1 MRMYDII
8 RKKRDNEKLTKEEI
22 DFFIDGLISGDIPD
36 FQASALLMAI
46 YYNNLDIDEL
56 SFLTDKMAHSGDMAD
71 LSGINGVT
79 VDKHST
85 GGVGDKTT
93 LIVAP
98 IVAALGGKIAKLSG
112 GGLGHTGGTKDKLKS
127 IEGFRTELSSEEM
140 IAQINKIGVCLA
152 SQSGNLAPADKK
164 LYALRND
171 TATVENAALIA
182 SSIMSKKIASGAENI
197 VLDVKTGSGAFMKTV
212 DDSRILAK
220 LMVDIGEKVGRNVC
234 AVITNMDIPLGR
246 AVGNSLEVIEA
257 VDFLKGRC
265 EPDLKEVCVELAVH
279 MLMPV
284 NGKNENEC
292 RKLVIEAIENG
303 TALAKL
309 KEIVKFQGGNP
320 QWIDDTNLFGK
331 AEYIIDIKS
340 EKSGYVS
347 HMNAEKIGTVAM
359 HLGVGR
365 EKVSDGINY
374 RAGII
379 LHKKVGDYV
388 NSGDVLAQFHTDKP
402 ELAEYCKDIFI
413 SALNY
418 SDSEVEKPQLIYDVI
433 SK

>member
-8 RKKRDNEKLTKEEI
+8 RKKRDNEKLTPKEI
-22 DFFIDGLISGDIPD
+22 DFFIDGLLSGDIPD
-36 FQASALLMAI
+36 FQTSALLMAI

-56 SFLTDKMAHSGDMAD
+56 SYLTYKMAHSGNVAN
-71 LSGINGVT
+71 LSEINGVT

-98 IVAALGGKIAKLSG
+98 IVATLGGKVAKLSG
-112 GGLGHTGGTKDKLKS
+112 GGLGHTGGTKDKLRS
-127 IEGFRTELSSEEM
+127 IDGFRTEISSEEM
-140 IAQINKIGVCLA
+140 INQVNKIGVCLA

-171 TATVENAALIA
+171 TATVENTALIA

-212 DDSRILAK
+212 DDSRALAK
-220 LMVDIGEKVGRNVC
+220 LMVDIGEKVGKNVC

-246 AVGNSLEVIEA
+246 AIGNSLEVIEA
-257 VDFLKGRC
+257 IEFLKGRG
-265 EPDLKEVCVELAVH
+265 EADLTEVCIELAVR

-284 NGKNENEC
+284 NGKNEDEC
-292 RKLVIEAIENG
+292 RKLVIETIENG
-303 TALAKL
+303 NALSKF
-309 KEIVKFQGGNP
+309 KEIVEFQGGNP
-320 QWIDDTNLFGK
+320 KWIDDTSLFGK
-331 AEYIIDIKS
+331 AKYIVDIKS
-340 EKSGYVS
+340 EKSGWIS
-347 HMNAEKIGTVAM
+347 HMDSEKIGTASM

-365 EKVSDGINY
+365 EKVDSDIDY

-388 NSGDVLAQFHTDKP
+388 NTGDVIAEFHTEKY
-402 ELAEYCKDIFI
+402 ELAEFCKDMFI
-413 SALNY
+413 SAIGY
-418 SDSEVEKPQLIYDVI
+418 SDSKVKKTTLIYDI
-433 SK
+433 IAK